1 MKAILKNLFPGLE
14 DSEYMILRTFL
25 VGLIFGLTGMTGYP
39 LTLAGAGGRL
49 IFMGFLISLA
59 SFICGLFTGFLFG
72 MPKRNPRQDSIYSL
86 NNSLVEISD
95 WLTKIIVGLGLVN
108 LARIPGQ
115 LMSIGEFVRNTSG
128 ITGMAVEVYT
138 ICLVLFF
145 GIFGLYHGYNY
156 MRMVLSRK
164 YRIADEY
171 MLSKE
176 LAQVKTQM
184 AIQEVQKNTL
194 IDEINQS
201 KRPLEE
207 TRTSVIQGVV
217 EKKPT
222 VDEAELKSAVDKMID
237 MARQKT
243 QKGLLEKNN
252 DPQLGQWGGRSI
264 RNNRQLTATV
274 KDKGIGLFRLH
285 IRVASTD
292 PVNDPIPDG
301 EVILFALHD
310 TFGDPP
316 IRLVKAEN
324 GTADLSLISYGSFT
338 VGAAL
343 DGGNIELELNLADL
357 PGVSNYFKEH

>member
-1 MKAILKNLFPGLE
+1 
-14 DSEYMILRTFL
+14 
-25 VGLIFGLTGMTGYP
+25 
-39 LTLAGAGGRL
+39 
-49 IFMGFLISLA
+49 
-59 SFICGLFTGFLFG
+59 
-72 MPKRNPRQDSIYSL
+72 
-86 NNSLVEISD
+86 
-95 WLTKIIVGLGLVN
+95 
-108 LARIPGQ
+108 
-115 LMSIGEFVRNTSG
+115 
-128 ITGMAVEVYT
+128 MAVEVYT

-264 RNNRQLTATV
+264 RNNRQLTASV